1 MKKSSNISV
10 TALHRFIPQ
19 PASER
24 SSALPYLTVFLVLA
38 LIWGKLHL
46 HSLFFRP
53 TADNLKPF
61 LISTGADFE

>member
-1 MKKSSNISV
+1 MKNDNIS
-10 TALHRFIPQ
+10 AAAFHRFISQ
-19 PASER
+19 PVSGR